1 MIKKLNGLP
10 AHIDSIKMNFYKM
23 TQSEREF
30 KIEHML
36 RNEGML
42 GLRATRKFM
51 RSYRL
56 ICKEWAEAKVAP
68 LVRYYQK
75 MKMMRL
81 ARVAAAKKGWVKR
94 RSNT

>member
-1 MIKKLNGLP
+1 MNVLP
-10 AHIDSIKMNFYKM
+10 RLIDSIKMNFYKM
-23 TQSEREF
+23 TQGEREF
-30 KIEHML
+30 KIAHML

-56 ICKEWAEAKVAP
+56 ICKAWAEAKVAP
-68 LVRYYQK
+68 LVRYVQK
-75 MKMMRL
+75 MKLKRL
-81 ARVAAAKKGWVKR
+81 ARSVAAKKGWITR

>member
-1 MIKKLNGLP
+1 
-10 AHIDSIKMNFYKM
+10 MNFYKM
-23 TQSEREF
+23 MQSEREF
-30 KIEHML
+30 KIAHML

-56 ICKEWAEAKVAP
+56 ICKAWAEAKVAP
-68 LVRYYQK
+68 LMKYAQK
-75 MKMMRL
+75 MKMKRL
-81 ARVAAAKKGWVKR
+81 ARAAAAKKGWITR